1 VLGTQQAGLLV
12 HITDGTE
19 VTSDDLVLGLLSG
32 IVFSHLKHAEMQV
45 GDWTEGTAGY
55 EDEWLL
61 GRVSHDPLQAVGW
74 ERIALRAGELSC
86 R

>member
-1 VLGTQQAGLLV
+1 MFGTQETGLLV

-19 VTSDDLVLGLLSG
+19 ITSDNLVLGLLPSV
-32 IVFSHLKHAEMQV
+32 VFSHLEHTEMEV

-61 GRVSHDPLQAVGW
+61 G
-74 ERIALRAGELSC
+74 
-86 R
+86 